1 MMLLGAGLECSRQPR
16 EKKGLMRRS
25 LVAIIVAV
33 LLPACSGGHQV
44 ANQPEAG
51 ADRPTVGDA
60 PLPDV
65 LSDAFLANTRTPAMD
80 GAVPGDVNAVH
91 DAAAPSDQAG
101 PVADVAGSAD
111 GEDFDATDASQ
122 DRSGR
127 MDSGIGPIDGPRRDA
142 ASDVPP
148 DTAAAFAIVSF
159 TCNPTTIR
167 PGASTTLRWEVRGS
181 DTVSIDNDI
190 GTVPSISL
198 LTMVPTQ
205 TTTYTLTTVS
215 SSGEVLTRTATV
227 TVVPSAVITKF
238 TADNATVT
246 SGQSTMLRGEF
257 SGGTGTLEQQTVTSP
272 FEQSTGTLTASRS
285 FVLYVA
291 DALAT
296 TTARVN
302 IRVVAPPTITQFSAA
317 STTVKTG
324 TAPVVTA
331 VFKDGTGVIDQ
342 GVGSVSSNVATTAPV
357 QAEALTYTLTV
368 TNAAGDSVTAKV
380 AVGVSDTGFELT
392 GSMTNARLDHTATLL
407 GNGKVLIAGSYHN
420 LSGYLSSA
428 TLYDPTTGTFS
439 STGGMSAARGYHTA
453 TMLQDGRVLVTG
465 GHDYSATHASADIYD
480 PATGRFA
487 ATGTMTTP
495 RKYHCAAP
503 LADGK
508 VLIVGGNDDVN
519 TLATAE
525 LFDPTTGRFT
535 AIGAMAEQR
544 QSFNV
549 VTLASGKVLV
559 VSGNRWVGSGSF
571 PASTTAELYDPTT
584 GTFSL
589 AGNLSMARDY
599 ATVTLLTDGRVLIA
613 GGYNDPAS
621 ISAEIYDPKL
631 GTFSSTGALSG
642 TRAVGHTATLLP
654 SGKVLVVG
662 GCSKL
667 WKFPLFGELYDP
679 ATGLFS
685 GTGPMSVPR
694 EHHTATLL
702 SDGSVL
708 VAGGEFEDPYNIVT
722 VTYASAEIYR

>member
-1 MMLLGAGLECSRQPR
+1 
-16 EKKGLMRRS
+16 MRRS
-25 LVAIIVAV
+25 LVAIVVAV
-33 LLPACSGGHQV
+33 LLPACSGGHQA

-51 ADRPTVGDA
+51 ADRPAVVDA

-65 LSDAFLANTRTPAMD
+65 LSDAFIADTSRQAVD
-80 GAVPGDVNAVH
+80 GAVPDDVNAIH

-111 GEDFDATDASQ
+111 GDAFDATDATQ

-127 MDSGIGPIDGPRRDA
+127 IDSGIGPIDGPRRDA

-190 GTVPSISL
+190 GAVPTISSL
-198 LTMVPTQ
+198 IMVPTQ

-227 TVVPSAVITKF
+227 TVVPAAVITKF
-238 TADNATVT
+238 TADKTTVT

-272 FEQSTGTLTASRS
+272 FEQSTGTLTASHS
-285 FVLYVA
+285 FMLSVA

-302 IRVVAPPTITQFSAA
+302 IQVVAPPTITQFSAA

-324 TAPVVTA
+324 TAPVLTA
-331 VFKDGTGVIDQ
+331 VFKDGTGVLDQ
-342 GVGSVSSNVATTAPV
+342 GLGSVSSNVATTAPV
-357 QAEALTYTLTV
+357 QTEALTYTLTV

-380 AVGVSDTGFELT
+380 AVGVSDTGFEPT

-439 STGGMSAARGYHTA
+439 STGGMSVARGYHTA

-465 GHDYSATHASADIYD
+465 GHDYSTTHASADIYD

-508 VLIVGGNDDVN
+508 VMIVGGNDDMN

-549 VTLASGKVLV
+549 VTLPSGKVLV
-559 VSGNRWVGSGSF
+559 VSGNRRVGGGF
-571 PASTTAELYDPTT
+571 TASTTAELYDPAT

-599 ATVTLLTDGRVLIA
+599 ATVTLLTDGKVLIA

-654 SGKVLVVG
+654 SGKVLVAG
-662 GCSKL
+662 GCSKS

-685 GTGPMSVPR
+685 GTGPMAVPR